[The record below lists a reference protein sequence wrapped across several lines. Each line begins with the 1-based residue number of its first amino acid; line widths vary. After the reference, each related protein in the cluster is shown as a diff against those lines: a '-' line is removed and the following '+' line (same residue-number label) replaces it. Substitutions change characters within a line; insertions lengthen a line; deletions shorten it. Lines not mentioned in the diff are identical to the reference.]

1 MSITSDIFYDK
12 IVTSIKK
19 PPNERTIDEI
29 EEICPWFVGKVKFFS
44 NLKSDIVKDI
54 IKNCEFSERETD
66 DIIIR
71 QFEEGDCFYI
81 ILSGQVSIYVNTE
94 LVHDDQEVVHQQD
107 EFVPVVKHSVER
119 KATNREKCGNYVVSF
134 GTGASFGELAL
145 INKDCI
151 RNATVI
157 ADRKTHLAVINR
169 ATYNRSLKDVHEA
182 DFKKRIE
189 FINKCPLFNGWIQSL
204 KKQAAMSLVQTD
216 FPFEAN
222 LVRQEEPVNGLL
234 FIISG
239 QAQVS
244 VDILKHPK
252 QYPNL
257 KLAAYSVTSTDM
269 DDHKLIHTE
278 NPNYPVRRMGYIVN
292 ERRSAL
298 KKIDL
303 CIIGPGTIL
312 GEFEYGFNLKTYMQ
326 TAICIEP
333 TSAYILGGRNF
344 ERLIQSRRNPDGL
357 KQIREIAERNI
368 LYRINRPIDSKIPLF
383 RCLVKQI
390 YEANLQ
396 LQEEQREKALA
407 NRNKIKSERTKGL
420 FEPTSRNQRQHQQE
434 RMKGSNKSLLQQ
446 NAPEFQTR
454 RHQINKLQNNIL
466 TLRTRKYSANQIEE
480 RNTKSNSANKRFNSA
495 YSGFDTVY
503 GNNNSDFNE
512 PTTDR
517 SNNTELNDKLP
528 SFSLYDWETSSE
540 NISLIEGKLKR
551 WHYEVDMLYDGETS
565 VGNRISSLKS
575 CEQLNL
581 IKQLLPGR
589 QIFIRTI
596 DHNNVIG
603 ASGLLETNQFQADN
617 TMHDSCKSV
626 RFESSKRKI
635 DPSEVSINQDD
646 DLMSSNLGQVKITT
660 LNVVN
665 TTDDQLVVDEAGE
678 EYEFKI
684 EVDKSEAFENAD
696 EKNQNLTNEVK
707 LILDRIRPVSS
718 TYGYI
723 LTNRS
728 SIPTRNIK
736 SARTDEIKESE
747 LRKSAL
753 ASSRLSSKNTPNSYT
768 VIREYRELRDRLRKQ
783 ENEMRRFRVSLLLN
797 EIN

>member
-29 EEICPWFVGKVKFFS
+29 EEICPWFVGKIKFFS

-54 IKNCEFSERETD
+54 IKNCEFSERDTD

-107 EFVPVVKHSVER
+107 EFVPAVKHSVER

-257 KLAAYSVTSTDM
+257 KLAAYSVTSTEM

-312 GEFEYGFNLKTYMQ
+312 GEFEYGFNLKTYVQ

-407 NRNKIKSERTKGL
+407 NRNKIKSVRIKGL
-420 FEPTSRNQRQHQQE
+420 FEPTSRNQKQQQQE

-446 NAPEFQTR
+446 NEPEFQTR
-454 RHQINKLQNNIL
+454 RHQIDKLQNNIL

-517 SNNTELNDKLP
+517 LNNTELNEKLP

-551 WHYEVDMLYDGETS
+551 WHYEVDMLHDGETS

-575 CEQLNL
+575 CEQINL
-581 IKQLLPGR
+581 IKQPLPGK

-596 DHNNVIG
+596 DHNSVIG

-635 DPSEVSINQDD
+635 DSSEVFINQDD
-646 DLMSSNLGQVKITT
+646 DLMSPNLGQVKITT

-723 LTNRS
+723 STNRS

-747 LRKSAL
+747 LRKSVL
-753 ASSRLSSKNTPNSYT
+753 ASSRLSTKNNPNSYT

-783 ENEMRRFRVSLLLN
+783 ENDMRRFRVSLLL
-797 EIN
+797 

>member
-19 PPNERTIDEI
+19 PPNERTTDEI

-107 EFVPVVKHSVER
+107 ESVPAVKHSVER

-257 KLAAYSVTSTDM
+257 KLAAYSVPSTEI
-269 DDHKLIHTE
+269 DDRNLIHTE

-303 CIIGPGTIL
+303 CIIGPGTII

-383 RCLVKQI
+383 CCLVKQI

-420 FEPTSRNQRQHQQE
+420 FERTSRNQRQQQQQRQE
-434 RMKGSNKSLLQQ
+434 RMKGNNKSQIQQ
-446 NAPEFQTR
+446 NESEFQTR
-454 RHQINKLQNNIL
+454 RQQINKLQNNIL
-466 TLRTRKYSANQIEE
+466 TLRTRKYSANQSEE
-480 RNTKSNSANKRFNSA
+480 RNPKSNLANKRFNSA
-495 YSGFDTVY
+495 YS

-517 SNNTELNDKLP
+517 SNNTELNEKLP
-528 SFSLYDWETSSE
+528 GFSLYDWETSSE
-540 NISLIEGKLKR
+540 NISLIESKLKH
-551 WHYEVDMLYDGETS
+551 WHYEVDMLYDGKTS
-565 VGNRISSLKS
+565 VGNRISPLKS
-575 CEQLNL
+575 CEQVNL
-581 IKQLLPGR
+581 IKQLLPGK

-596 DHNNVIG
+596 DHNSAIG
-603 ASGLLETNQFQADN
+603 ASGHLETNQFRADN
-617 TMHDSCKSV
+617 TMHDVCKSV
-626 RFESSKRKI
+626 RFGSGKRKM
-635 DPSEVSINQDD
+635 DSNEVSINQDD
-646 DLMSSNLGQVKITT
+646 DSMSSNLEQVKITT
-660 LNVVN
+660 LNIVN
-665 TTDDQLVVDEAGE
+665 TTDDQLVVDEAE
-678 EYEFKI
+678 ECEFKS
-684 EVDKSEAFENAD
+684 EADKSEAFENAD

-723 LTNRS
+723 STNRS

-736 SARTDEIKESE
+736 SARMDEIKESE
-747 LRKSAL
+747 SRKSAL
-753 ASSRLSSKNTPNSYT
+753 ASSRLSPKNTPNSYT

-783 ENEMRRFRVSLLLN
+783 ENEMRRFRVSLLL
-797 EIN
+797 

>member
-107 EFVPVVKHSVER
+107 EFVPAVKHSVER

-169 ATYNRSLKDVHEA
+169 ATYNCSLKDVHEA

-204 KKQAAMSLVQTD
+204 KKQAAMSLVETD

-222 LVRQEEPVNGLL
+222 LVLL
-234 FIISG
+234 DDVG

-252 QYPNL
+252 QYPHL
-257 KLAAYSVTSTDM
+257 KLTAYSVTSTDT

-420 FEPTSRNQRQHQQE
+420 FEPTSRNQRQQQQE

-446 NAPEFQTR
+446 NEPEFQTR
-454 RHQINKLQNNIL
+454 RHQINQLQNNIL

-503 GNNNSDFNE
+503 GNNNSNFNE

-575 CEQLNL
+575 CEQINL

-603 ASGLLETNQFQADN
+603 ASDLLETNQFQADN

-635 DPSEVSINQDD
+635 DPNEVSINQDD

-684 EVDKSEAFENAD
+684 EVDKSEAFKNAD
-696 EKNQNLTNEVK
+696 EKNLNLTNEVK

-768 VIREYRELRDRLRKQ
+768 VIREYRELRDQLRKQ
-783 ENEMRRFRVSLLLN
+783 ENEMRRFRVSLLL
-797 EIN
+797 

>member
-1 MSITSDIFYDK
+1 MC
-12 IVTSIKK
+12 
-19 PPNERTIDEI
+19 NET
-29 EEICPWFVGKVKFFS
+29 
-44 NLKSDIVKDI
+44 
-54 IKNCEFSERETD
+54 
-66 DIIIR
+66 
-71 QFEEGDCFYI
+71 
-81 ILSGQVSIYVNTE
+81 
-94 LVHDDQEVVHQQD
+94 
-107 EFVPVVKHSVER
+107 
-119 KATNREKCGNYVVSF
+119 
-134 GTGASFGELAL
+134 
-145 INKDCI
+145 
-151 RNATVI
+151 
-157 ADRKTHLAVINR
+157 
-169 ATYNRSLKDVHEA
+169 
-182 DFKKRIE
+182 
-189 FINKCPLFNGWIQSL
+189 FN
-204 KKQAAMSLVQTD
+204 
-216 FPFEAN
+216 F
-222 LVRQEEPVNGLL
+222 
-234 FIISG
+234 
-239 QAQVS
+239 
-244 VDILKHPK
+244 
-252 QYPNL
+252 
-257 KLAAYSVTSTDM
+257 
-269 DDHKLIHTE
+269 
-278 NPNYPVRRMGYIVN
+278 N
-292 ERRSAL
+292 E
-298 KKIDL
+298 
-303 CIIGPGTIL
+303 
-312 GEFEYGFNLKTYMQ
+312 
-326 TAICIEP
+326 
-333 TSAYILGGRNF
+333 
-344 ERLIQSRRNPDGL
+344 
-357 KQIREIAERNI
+357 
-368 LYRINRPIDSKIPLF
+368 
-383 RCLVKQI
+383 
-390 YEANLQ
+390 
-396 LQEEQREKALA
+396 
-407 NRNKIKSERTKGL
+407 
-420 FEPTSRNQRQHQQE
+420 
-434 RMKGSNKSLLQQ
+434 
-446 NAPEFQTR
+446 PEFQTR

-517 SNNTELNDKLP
+517 SNNTELNEKLP

-575 CEQLNL
+575 CEQINL

-684 EVDKSEAFENAD
+684 EVDKSEAFENTD

-728 SIPTRNIK
+728 SIPTRNIE
-736 SARTDEIKESE
+736 SART
-747 LRKSAL
+747 
-753 ASSRLSSKNTPNSYT
+753 SKT
-768 VIREYRELRDRLRKQ
+768 
-783 ENEMRRFRVSLLLN
+783 
-797 EIN
+797 